1 MRCPYLSSASKKEC
15 VRMLEEQVDGEVSE
29 FDLKH
34 FCDGNPVYCYYFRS
48 PVLQA
53 AEHLLEA
60 DTSIDVLPKAI
71 PVPTGGVREVSFKM
85 EKDPLRK

>member
-1 MRCPYLSSASKKEC
+1 MKCPYLSSASKKEC

-53 AEHLLEA
+53 AERLLEA
-60 DTSIDVLPKAI
+60 DTSVEVLAKEI
-71 PVPTGGVREVSFKM
+71 PVPTGLVRDVPLKM
-85 EKDPLRK
+85 DKDPLRK